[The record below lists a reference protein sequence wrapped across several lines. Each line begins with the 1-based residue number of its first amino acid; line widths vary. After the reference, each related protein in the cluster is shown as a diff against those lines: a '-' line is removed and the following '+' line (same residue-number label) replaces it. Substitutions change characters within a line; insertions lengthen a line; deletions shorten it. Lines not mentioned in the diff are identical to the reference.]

1 MPNLSDKKDINMKL
15 SKINQILLILCFF
28 LPFMING
35 CWDENGR
42 YHSSKKEKQNEIEIQ
57 KERLIQDSIK
67 LSELLSKA
75 KSHNDTLKILDSVNN
90 NSNTINSNKIDSIK
104 QTHDSTNKETS
115 EKPKIKTESKF
126 ETIVLTIFKFIYSP
140 DGVNLSGIGFI
151 IWYFYYALLPIS
163 LLFIL
168 MALISKIRKKKINLH
183 IILFNS
189 LSLIGLMLMYLGI
202 NEALL
207 YGFYIT
213 FIVNLLTLLID
224 IILYKKKYTH

>member
-1 MPNLSDKKDINMKL
+1 
-15 SKINQILLILCFF
+15 
-28 LPFMING
+28 MING

-42 YHSSKKEKQNEIEIQ
+42 YHSSKKEDITK
-57 KERLIQDSIK
+57 KAIQDSIRIAK
-67 LSELLSKA
+67 LLSKA
-75 KSHNDTLKILDSVNN
+75 KSHNDSLKILDSVSN

-104 QTHDSTNKETS
+104 QTHDSTNKETT

-126 ETIVLTIFKFIYSP
+126 EAIVLTIFKFIYSP

-168 MALISKIRKKKINLH
+168 MALISKVRKKKINLN

-189 LSLIGLMLMYLGI
+189 LSLIGLMLIYLGI
-202 NEALL
+202 NEVLL

-213 FIVNLLTLLID
+213 VIVNLLTLLID
-224 IILYKKKYTH
+224 IILYKRKYAN